1 MQLSKF
7 WWMAVAR
14 REKHTGFEQELRNIK
29 KTFYLLSKSNIYL
42 WYKKYFLKISN
53 SLSYHFLRKSTIHLH
68 LFILLLYFLQEAL
81 LVLIWLIQ
89 PKVLYYSKYKCKIV

>member
-1 MQLSKF
+1 
-7 WWMAVAR
+7 MAVAR

-29 KTFYLLSKSNIYL
+29 KNFYLLSKSNIYL
-42 WYKKYFLKISN
+42 WYKKYFLKLSN
-53 SLSYHFLRKSTIHLH
+53 SLSYPFLRKSTIHLH